1 MARRDA
7 LLRLNKTLTA
17 RRNELRKRLG
27 SDLAELGSQKVT
39 SAASGDA
46 ADAAFDH
53 TGEELSTQLAELEA
67 RELNQIERA
76 LLRLKQGTY
85 GLCEGCGCK
94 IPVARLNVL
103 PYSTLCI
110 KCQREAEGDANWLA
124 DRRSANWDAVTDGS
138 PMEDREVR
146 LSDLEMDYSK

>member
-7 LLRLNKTLTA
+7 LLRLNKSLTA

-27 SDLAELGSQKVT
+27 ADLAELGAGKQS
-39 SAASGDA
+39 SADV

-53 TGEELSTQLAELEA
+53 TGEELSSQLAELEA

-110 KCQREAEGDANWLA
+110 TCQREAESDANWLA
-124 DRRSANWDAVTDGS
+124 DRRSANWEAVSDGS

>member
-17 RRNELRKRLG
+17 RRSELRKRLG
-27 SDLAELGSQKVT
+27 TDLASLGAHRIS
-39 SAASGDA
+39 SAAGDA

-53 TGEELSTQLAELEA
+53 TGEELSSQLAELEA
-67 RELNQIERA
+67 RELNQVERA

-85 GLCEGCGCK
+85 GLCEACGAK

-110 KCQREAEGDANWLA
+110 KCQRESETNADWLAERRNANWE
-124 DRRSANWDAVTDGS
+124 AVSDGS

>member
-27 SDLAELGSQKVT
+27 SDLAELGSRKVT
-39 SAASGDA
+39 SAATGDA

-85 GLCEGCGCK
+85 GLCEACGCK

-110 KCQREAEGDANWLA
+110 KCQRESETDANWLS
-124 DRRSANWDAVTDGS
+124 DRRNANWDAVTDGS

>member
-27 SDLAELGSQKVT
+27 ADLARLGSQQLNS
-39 SAASGDA
+39 SATGDA

-53 TGEELSTQLAELEA
+53 QGEELSTQLAELEA

-76 LLRLKQGTY
+76 LLRLRQGTY
-85 GLCEGCGCK
+85 GLCEGCATK

-110 KCQREAEGDANWLA
+110 KCQREAENDSGWLA
-124 DRRSANWDAVTDGS
+124 SRVSADWDK
-138 PMEDREVR
+138 VR
-146 LSDLEMDYSK
+146 DADHGDERTVSLADLEIDLRK

>member
-7 LLRLNKTLTA
+7 LLRLHKTLTA
-17 RRNELRKRLG
+17 RRAELRKRLG
-27 SDLAELGSQKVT
+27 ADLASLGAQKI
-39 SAASGDA
+39 SAAGDA

-53 TGEELSTQLAELEA
+53 TGEELSSQLAELEA
-67 RELNQIERA
+67 RELNQVERA

-85 GLCEGCGCK
+85 GLCEACGAK
-94 IPVARLNVL
+94 IPVSRLNVL

-110 KCQREAEGDANWLA
+110 KCQREAESDANWLA
-124 DRRSANWDAVTDGS
+124 ERRNANWEAVSDGS

>member
-17 RRNELRKRLG
+17 RRDELRKRLG
-27 SDLAELGSQKVT
+27 ADLAALGSHKLSS
-39 SAASGDA
+39 SATGDA

-53 TGEELSTQLAELEA
+53 TGEELSSQLAELEA

-85 GLCEGCGCK
+85 GLCEACSTK

-110 KCQREAEGDANWLA
+110 KCQREAESDANWLA
-124 DRRSANWDAVTDGS
+124 DRRAANWEAVSDAS

>member
-7 LLRLNKTLTA
+7 LLRLHKTLTA
-17 RRNELRKRLG
+17 RRAELRKRLG
-27 SDLAELGSQKVT
+27 ADLASLGAQKI
-39 SAASGDA
+39 SAAGDA

-53 TGEELSTQLAELEA
+53 TGEELSSQLAELEA
-67 RELNQIERA
+67 RELNQVERA

-85 GLCEGCGCK
+85 GLCEACSAK
-94 IPVARLNVL
+94 IPVSRLNVL

-110 KCQREAEGDANWLA
+110 QCQREAESDANWLA
-124 DRRSANWDAVTDGS
+124 ERRNANWEAVSDGS

>member
-7 LLRLNKTLTA
+7 LLRLNKTLTG

-27 SDLAELGSQKVT
+27 ADLARLGSQQLNS
-39 SAASGDA
+39 SATGDA

-53 TGEELSTQLAELEA
+53 QGEELSTQLAELEA

-76 LLRLKQGTY
+76 LLRLRQGTY
-85 GLCEGCGCK
+85 GICEGCSTK

-110 KCQREAEGDANWLA
+110 KCQREAENDADWLAERRNANWE
-124 DRRSANWDAVTDGS
+124 AVSDGS

>member
-17 RRNELRKRLG
+17 RRAELRKRLG
-27 SDLAELGSQKVT
+27 ADLASLGAQKI
-39 SAASGDA
+39 SAAGDA

-53 TGEELSTQLAELEA
+53 TGEELSSQLAELEA
-67 RELNQIERA
+67 RELNQVERA

-85 GLCEGCGCK
+85 GLCEACSTK
-94 IPVARLNVL
+94 IPVSRLNVL

-110 KCQREAEGDANWLA
+110 KCQREAESDANWLA
-124 DRRSANWDAVTDGS
+124 ERRNANWEAVSDGS

>member
-7 LLRLNKTLTA
+7 LLRLHKTLTA
-17 RRNELRKRLG
+17 RRAELRKRLG
-27 SDLAELGSQKVT
+27 ADLAQLGAQKT
-39 SAASGDA
+39 GSAADV

-53 TGEELSTQLAELEA
+53 TGEELSSQLADLEA
-67 RELNQIERA
+67 RELNQVERA

-85 GLCEGCGCK
+85 GLCEACGAK

-110 KCQREAEGDANWLA
+110 KCQRESESDSNWLA
-124 DRRSANWDAVTDGS
+124 DRRNANWEAVSDGS

>member
-7 LLRLNKTLTA
+7 LLRLHKTLTA
-17 RRNELRKRLG
+17 RRTELRKRLG
-27 SDLAELGSQKVT
+27 ADLASLGAQQRT
-39 SAASGDA
+39 SATAGDA

-53 TGEELSTQLAELEA
+53 TGEELSSQLAELEA
-67 RELNQIERA
+67 RELNQVERA

-85 GLCEGCGCK
+85 GLCEACAAK
-94 IPVARLNVL
+94 IPVSRLNVL

-110 KCQREAEGDANWLA
+110 KCQREAESDANWLA
-124 DRRSANWDAVTDGS
+124 ERRNANWEAVSDGS

>member
-27 SDLAELGSQKVT
+27 ADLAELGSHKLT
-39 SAASGDA
+39 SAGTGDAGDA
-46 ADAAFDH
+46 AFNDA
-53 TGEELSTQLAELEA
+53 GEELSTQLAELEA

-85 GLCEGCGCK
+85 GLCEGCGVK

-110 KCQREAEGDANWLA
+110 KCQRESESDANWLA
-124 DRRSANWDAVTDGS
+124 DRRNANWEAVSDGS

>member
-17 RRNELRKRLG
+17 RRTELRKRLG
-27 SDLAELGSQKVT
+27 TDLASLGAQRIS
-39 SAASGDA
+39 SATGDA

-53 TGEELSTQLAELEA
+53 TGEELSSQLAELEA
-67 RELNQIERA
+67 RELNQVERA

-85 GLCEGCGCK
+85 GLCEACSAK

-110 KCQREAEGDANWLA
+110 KCQRESESNADWLAERRNANWE
-124 DRRSANWDAVTDGS
+124 AVSDGS

>member
-7 LLRLNKTLTA
+7 LLRLHKTLTA
-17 RRNELRKRLG
+17 RRAELRKRLG
-27 SDLAELGSQKVT
+27 ADLAQLGAQKT
-39 SAASGDA
+39 GSAADA

-53 TGEELSTQLAELEA
+53 TGEELSSQLAELEA
-67 RELNQIERA
+67 RELNQVERA

-85 GLCEGCGCK
+85 GLCEACSAK

-110 KCQREAEGDANWLA
+110 SCQRESESDSNWLA
-124 DRRSANWDAVTDGS
+124 DRRNANWEAVSDGT

>member
-27 SDLAELGSQKVT
+27 ADLAELGSTKMT
-39 SAASGDA
+39 SADV

-53 TGEELSTQLAELEA
+53 TGEELSSQLAELEA

-85 GLCEGCGCK
+85 GLCEACSTK

-103 PYSTLCI
+103 PYSTL
-110 KCQREAEGDANWLA
+110 
-124 DRRSANWDAVTDGS
+124 
-138 PMEDREVR
+138 
-146 LSDLEMDYSK
+146 

>member
-27 SDLAELGSQKVT
+27 SDLAALGSTKLT

-53 TGEELSTQLAELEA
+53 TGEELSSQLAELEA

-85 GLCEGCGCK
+85 GLCEACGTK
-94 IPVARLNVL
+94 IPVSRLNVL

-124 DRRSANWDAVTDGS
+124 DQLNANWEAVSDAS
-138 PMEDREVR
+138 PLD
-146 LSDLEMDYSK
+146 DC

>member
-7 LLRLNKTLTA
+7 LLRLNKTLSA
-17 RRNELRKRLG
+17 RRTELRKRLG
-27 SDLAELGSQKVT
+27 ADLAQLGSQKV
-39 SAASGDA
+39 SNAAGDP

-53 TGEELSTQLAELEA
+53 TGEELSSQLAELEA
-67 RELNQIERA
+67 RELNQVERA

-85 GLCEGCGCK
+85 GLCEACSCK
-94 IPVARLNVL
+94 IPVNRLNVL

-110 KCQREAEGDANWLA
+110 KCQREAENDADWLAERRNANWESVA
-124 DRRSANWDAVTDGS
+124 DGS

>member
-7 LLRLNKTLTA
+7 LLRLHKTLTG
-17 RRNELRKRLG
+17 RRAELRKRLG
-27 SDLAELGSQKVT
+27 ADLASLGAQKI
-39 SAASGDA
+39 SAAGDA

-53 TGEELSTQLAELEA
+53 TGEELSSQLAELEA
-67 RELNQIERA
+67 RELNQVERA

-85 GLCEGCGCK
+85 GLCEACSTK
-94 IPVARLNVL
+94 IPVSRLNVL

-110 KCQREAEGDANWLA
+110 KCQREAESDANWLA
-124 DRRSANWDAVTDGS
+124 ERRNANWEAVSDGS

>member
-27 SDLAELGSQKVT
+27 ADLAALGSHKLT

-53 TGEELSTQLAELEA
+53 TGEELSSQLAELEA

-85 GLCEGCGCK
+85 GLCEACGCK

-110 KCQREAEGDANWLA
+110 KCQRESESDANWLA
-124 DRRSANWDAVTDGS
+124 DRRSANWEAVTDGS

>member
-27 SDLAELGSQKVT
+27 TDLAELGSMKMT
-39 SAASGDA
+39 SADV

-53 TGEELSTQLAELEA
+53 TGEELSSQLAELEA

-85 GLCEGCGCK
+85 GVCEGCGAK

-124 DRRSANWDAVTDGS
+124 DRRNVNWEAVTDGS

>member
-7 LLRLNKTLTA
+7 LLRLHKTLTG
-17 RRNELRKRLG
+17 RRAELRKRLG
-27 SDLAELGSQKVT
+27 ADLASLGAQKI
-39 SAASGDA
+39 SAAGDA

-53 TGEELSTQLAELEA
+53 TGEELSSQLAELEA
-67 RELNQIERA
+67 RELNQVERA

-85 GLCEGCGCK
+85 GLCEACSAK
-94 IPVARLNVL
+94 IPVSRLNVL

-110 KCQREAEGDANWLA
+110 KCQREAESDANWLA
-124 DRRSANWDAVTDGS
+124 ERRNANWEAVSDGS

>member
-17 RRNELRKRLG
+17 RRAELRKRLG
-27 SDLAELGSQKVT
+27 TDLASLGAHRVS
-39 SAASGDA
+39 SAAGDA

-53 TGEELSTQLAELEA
+53 TGEELSSQLAELEA
-67 RELNQIERA
+67 RELNQVERA

-85 GLCEGCGCK
+85 GLCEACGAK

-110 KCQREAEGDANWLA
+110 KCQRESETNADWLAERRNANWE
-124 DRRSANWDAVTDGS
+124 AVSDGS

>member
-7 LLRLNKTLTA
+7 LLRLNKTLTV

-27 SDLAELGSQKVT
+27 ADLAELGSAKLS
-39 SAASGDA
+39 SAATGDA

-53 TGEELSTQLAELEA
+53 TGEELSSQLAELEA
-67 RELNQIERA
+67 RELNQIERS

-85 GLCEGCGCK
+85 GLCEACSTK
-94 IPVARLNVL
+94 IPVTRLNVL

-110 KCQREAEGDANWLA
+110 ACQREAERDANWLA
-124 DRRSANWDAVTDGS
+124 DRRNASWEAVTDGS
-138 PMEDREVR
+138 PMEDRDVR
-146 LSDLEMDYSK
+146 LSDLEMDYSR

>member
-7 LLRLNKTLTA
+7 LLRLNKTLAA
-17 RRNELRKRLG
+17 RRAELRKRLG
-27 SDLAELGSQKVT
+27 ADLAELGSQKY
-39 SAASGDA
+39 SAATGDL

-53 TGEELSTQLAELEA
+53 TGEELSSQLAELEA
-67 RELNQIERA
+67 RELNQVERA
-76 LLRLKQGTY
+76 LARLKQGTY
-85 GLCEGCGCK
+85 GMCEVCGCK
-94 IPVARLNVL
+94 IPVERLNVL

-110 KCQREAEGDANWLA
+110 KCQREAESDANWLA
-124 DRRSANWDAVTDGS
+124 ERRNANWEGITDGS